1 MKNKPLLFAV
11 IYAAVYITGTLV
23 LYFSQR
29 FALFNMVYIMGMALL
44 IPFIIL
50 TIKIQR
56 DTVYNGIISGR
67 EAAKEGMRFVLY
79 SALLLVLFQSVF
91 YYAGWRDFK
100 TESIPGFIREQAL
113 QLDKM
118 GKRPFDEKQL
128 QIAITE
134 EIKNI
139 TLFKEITFV
148 FLRCMVVGI
157 FTSFA
162 AGLFMKSGEKISPQS
177 GLRKS

>member
-1 MKNKPLLFAV
+1 MKNKPFLFAIIYAV
-11 IYAAVYITGTLV
+11 IYVTGTLA

-29 FALFNMVYIMGMALL
+29 FELFNMVYIMGMAML

-56 DTVYNGIISGR
+56 DTVYNGVISGKD
-67 EAAKEGMRFVLY
+67 AAKEGMRFVVY
-79 SALLLVLFQSVF
+79 SAVLLVLFQTAF

-100 TESIPGFIREQAL
+100 AESIPGFIREQAMM
-113 QLDKM
+113 LDKM
-118 GKRPFDEKQL
+118 GKRPFDEKLL
-128 QIAITE
+128 QTAITE
-134 EIKNI
+134 EVNGI

-148 FLRCMVVGI
+148 FIRCMVVGI

-162 AGLFMKSGEKISPQS
+162 AALFMKSGQRATAQK
-177 GLRKS
+177 GK